1 MCARVSMKVLNSAI
15 LSKRTVAVAEKV
27 SESNLYNPKFDYQ
40 PLNRVTEDGR
50 RLYDTPGGKL
60 PSVTTVLER
69 TKPEEKKQAL
79 QEWRRRVG
87 HAQAQAITTEAANRG
102 TRMHT
107 YLEHYVKTGELRE
120 QGSNPFGWASHAM
133 AETVIE
139 HGLKNVQEFWGVE
152 IPLYF
157 PKLYAGTS
165 DGAGIHMNE
174 ESILD
179 YKQTNKPK
187 RREWIED
194 YFLQLA
200 AYALAHNEVYGTNI
214 RKGVVLMCVK
224 PPVTAQGRP
233 TARPEYQEFVLETAD
248 FDHWADAWWRRLEQ
262 YYLLTS

>member
-1 MCARVSMKVLNSAI
+1 M
-15 LSKRTVAVAEKV
+15 
-27 SESNLYNPKFDYQ
+27 YNPKFNYHA
-40 PLNRVTEDGR
+40 LSRTSEEGK
-50 RLYDTPGGKL
+50 RLYSTPDGSEV
-60 PSVTTVLER
+60 PSVTTILDK
-69 TKPEEKKQAL
+69 TKPAEAKAAL
-79 QEWRRRVG
+79 EQWRKNVG
-87 HAQAQAITTEAANRG
+87 HVKAQQITTEAANRG

-107 YLEHYVKTGELRE
+107 YLEHYVKTGELKE

-133 AETVIE
+133 AQTVIE
-139 HGLKNVQEFWGVE
+139 DGLKNVNEFWGVE

-157 PKLYAGTS
+157 PKLYAGTT

-194 YFLQLA
+194 YFLQLV

-224 PPVTAQGRP
+224 PPVDEMGRP
-233 TARPEYQEFVLETAD
+233 TARPEYQEFVLESTD
-248 FDHWADAWWRRLEQ
+248 FDHWTDAWWRRLEQ
-262 YYLLTS
+262 YYLQA